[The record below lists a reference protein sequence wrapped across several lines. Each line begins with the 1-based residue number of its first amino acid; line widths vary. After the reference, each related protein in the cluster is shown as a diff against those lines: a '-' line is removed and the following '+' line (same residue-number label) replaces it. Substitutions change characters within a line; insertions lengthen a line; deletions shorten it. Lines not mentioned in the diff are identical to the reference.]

1 MKITGALAA
10 ILIFVVLFALADAA
24 FIVREDQ
31 QVIITQFRE
40 PVGDPIIAP
49 GLHFKVPFIQNA
61 QFFDKRF
68 LEWQGDPEELTTK
81 DKVFI
86 FVDVYARWRIRDPLL
101 YFQRVRDERGA
112 QSRLDDVLD
121 GATRNAIARHNLL
134 EVIRTSNREPT
145 EDESGLS
152 DARFGDIEVGREKIR
167 LEILAAAQETTRDL
181 GIDVLD
187 VQFRRINYS
196 EKVEPSVFA
205 RMIAER
211 KRIAD
216 RFRSEGQGEAASI
229 LGEME
234 RELKRIE
241 SEAYRTSEEIRGRA
255 DAESTQIYAEAYNQ
269 NAESR
274 NFYEFVKS
282 METLESTIDGDTS
295 LLLST
300 EGDFYRF
307 LKGSE
312 GR

>member
-1 MKITGALAA
+1 MRIGIVAL
-10 ILIFVVLFALADAA
+10 LVVLVIVLFNSA

-40 PVGDPIIAP
+40 PVGDPIAEP
-49 GLHFKVPFIQNA
+49 GLHFKVPFIQAA

-134 EVIRTSNREPT
+134 EVIRTSNREPVQ
-145 EDESGLS
+145 DESGLA
-152 DARFGDIEVGREKIR
+152 DARFGEIQVGREKIR
-167 LEILAAAQETTRDL
+167 EEILVAAQETTEDL

-241 SEAYRTSEEIRGRA
+241 SEAYRTAEEIRGRA
-255 DAESTQIYAEAYNQ
+255 DAESTRIYAEAYDQ
-269 NAESR
+269 SAQSR
-274 NFYEFVKS
+274 TFYEFLKS
-282 METLESTIDGDTS
+282 METLESTIDADTS

-300 EGDFYRF
+300 NGDFYRF
-307 LKGSE
+307 LKSSE

>member
-1 MKITGALAA
+1 MRIGVVILLFGLLAA
-10 ILIFVVLFALADAA
+10 LISSA

-40 PVGDPIIAP
+40 PVGDPIVEP

-134 EVIRTSNREPT
+134 EVIRTSNREPVR
-145 EDESGLS
+145 DESGLA
-152 DARFGDIEVGREKIR
+152 DARFGEIQVGREKIR
-167 LEILAAAQETTRDL
+167 EEILVAAQETTQDL

-255 DAESTQIYAEAYNQ
+255 DAESTRTYAEAYDQ
-269 NAESR
+269 TAQSR
-274 NFYEFVKS
+274 AFYEFLKS

-300 EGDFYRF
+300 DGDFYRF
-307 LKGSE
+307 LKSSE

>member
-1 MKITGALAA
+1 MRIGIVAL
-10 ILIFVVLFALADAA
+10 LVVLGVVLFNSA

-40 PVGDPIIAP
+40 PVGDPIAEP
-49 GLHFKVPFIQNA
+49 GLHFKVPFIQAA

-134 EVIRTSNREPT
+134 EVIRTSNREPVQ
-145 EDESGLS
+145 DESGLA
-152 DARFGDIEVGREKIR
+152 DARFGEIQVGREKIR
-167 LEILAAAQETTRDL
+167 EEILVAAQETTEDL

-241 SEAYRTSEEIRGRA
+241 SEAYRTAEEIRGRA
-255 DAESTQIYAEAYNQ
+255 DAESTRIYAEAYDQ
-269 NAESR
+269 SAQSR
-274 NFYEFVKS
+274 TFYEFLKS
-282 METLESTIDGDTS
+282 METLESTIDADTS

-300 EGDFYRF
+300 NGDFYRF
-307 LKGSE
+307 LKSSE